1 MATEETRRPTR
12 LRMVRGGGKDAR
24 AKEFEQYYRESYKG
38 VYNYIYARV
47 LNRADTEDIV
57 SEAFIKAARNFDRF
71 DPSRAAFSTWVI
83 TIARNCMISKMRKGK
98 QEVLAEDV
106 SYDLDTVATNDEYTG
121 LENNDAAML
130 VKLLKLISEED
141 REMVVLKY
149 RDGLKNKEIAEI
161 MGINASTVGTRLQ
174 RALEKMRAAA
184 ESMAG

>member
-1 MATEETRRPTR
+1 MANGGTTRRSR
-12 LRMVRGGGKDAR
+12 LRVVSGGKDVR
-24 AKEFEQYYRESYKG
+24 AMEFERYYRESYKG

-57 SEAFIKAARNFDRF
+57 SEAYIKAAKSFDRF
-71 DPSRAAFSTWVI
+71 DPSRAAFGTWVT
-83 TIARNCMISKMRKGK
+83 TIARNCMISRMRKGK

-106 SYDLDTVATNDEYTG
+106 SYDLDTVATSDEYTG
-121 LENNDAAML
+121 LEGNNDAIML

-161 MGINASTVGTRLQ
+161 LGINASTVGTRVQ

-184 ESMAG
+184 ERMQ

>member
-1 MATEETRRPTR
+1 MANEGTTRRSH
-12 LRMVRGGGKDAR
+12 LRVVRGGGKDAR
-24 AKEFEQYYRESYKG
+24 AAEFEQYYRESYKG

-57 SEAFIKAARNFDRF
+57 SEAYIKAARSFDRF
-71 DPSRAAFSTWVI
+71 DPSRAAFGTWVT

-106 SYDLDTVATNDEYTG
+106 SYDLDAVATTDEYSG
-121 LENNDAAML
+121 LESNDAVML

-161 MGINASTVGTRLQ
+161 LGINASTVGTRLQ
-174 RALEKMRAAA
+174 RALERMRAAA
-184 ESMAG
+184 ESMQ